1 MPSTKKRELLR
12 GEDFDE
18 AIDSI
23 VGIVITHLS
32 GWAARCSNDLAT
44 RRKIDAVVYEVR
56 KVIAK
61 AALAMADQ
69 HGKPPLDQQG

>member
-1 MPSTKKRELLR
+1 VTASRSTKAALPICDTCGASGGNRRAVRLMPSTKKRELLR

-32 GWAARCSNDLAT
+32 G
-44 RRKIDAVVYEVR
+44 
-56 KVIAK
+56 
-61 AALAMADQ
+61 
-69 HGKPPLDQQG
+69 

>member
-1 MPSTKKRELLR
+1 
-12 GEDFDE
+12 
-18 AIDSI
+18 
-23 VGIVITHLS
+23 
-32 GWAARCSNDLAT
+32 
-44 RRKIDAVVYEVR
+44 VVYEVR